1 MQKGALI
8 KVHILILLWR
18 DYVDNEFFLL
28 CVYEYN
34 GLIVTWKTFFFISR
48 IFCAIVLP
56 KIGVTKFNSVLSNVE
71 FFFVCIR
78 LAIVNLAITYKPS
91 IRVNTH

>member
-34 GLIVTWKTFFFISR
+34 GLIVTWKTFFLFHGYFVQL
-48 IFCAIVLP
+48 FCQKLVSQNLIL
-56 KIGVTKFNSVLSNVE
+56 FYLMWS
-71 FFFVCIR
+71 FFFLYV
-78 LAIVNLAITYKPS
+78 
-91 IRVNTH
+91 